1 MTPHINAQEEAFSDL
16 VLMPGDPKRAQFIAE
31 TYLENYK
38 QITDVR
44 GILGYTGYYKNRKVS
59 VMASGMGI
67 PSIGIYAYELY
78 QFYHVK
84 TIIRIGTCGSND
96 KEYSVFDVV
105 LAKESDTMSNFAQE
119 FANEE
124 CKVAYPSLEV
134 NNAILKTAASC
145 NLACK
150 EESIFTSEAFYHI
163 HNNRQNFKLV
173 EMESFA
179 LFYIASKLGKQ
190 AAALFT
196 VSDSFVTKEETT
208 SEEREKHLNEM
219 IVLALESALNIK

>member
-1 MTPHINAQEEAFSDL
+1 MTPHISAQEDQFSDL
-16 VLMPGDPKRAQFIAE
+16 VLMPGDPRRAQYIAE
-31 TYLENYK
+31 NYLENCK
-38 QITDVR
+38 QVTDVR
-44 GILGYTGYYKNRKVS
+44 GIFGYTGYYKNRKIS

-78 QFYHVK
+78 QFYHVD

-96 KEYSVFDVV
+96 KNYSIFDVV
-105 LAKESDTMSNFAQE
+105 LAKQSDTVSNFAKE
-119 FANEE
+119 FAGED
-124 CKVAYPSLEV
+124 CHVSYPSSLINE
-134 NNAILKTAASC
+134 AIMKTASTKGILC
-145 NLACK
+145 R
-150 EESIFTSEAFYHI
+150 EETVFTSEAFYHWKDT
-163 HNNRQNFKLV
+163 NQDFKLV

-196 VSDSFVTKEETT
+196 ISDSFVTKEETT
-208 SEEREKHLNEM
+208 SEEREQHLNEM